1 MGKCEFLNHSI
12 IAHRGI
18 YNNITI
24 YENTIE
30 SIMYAVKNNLIVEI
44 DVRLSKDGEVIVY
57 HDDDAGR
64 MLKLKDDINT
74 LTYEELLY
82 LSPFHIPTLK
92 EVLININGNVPIIIE
107 VKEDNKII
115 RNKLNELLKKYN
127 GKYVI
132 QSFIYDAVKFY
143 NKLGYITGLLVGSK
157 KNRIVLSKYPD
168 VDFINI
174 KYNSID
180 RVEANKLKEKYYL
193 IGYTVNTREE
203 VNYYI
208 KIFNNLVID
217 NIEEV
222 FR

>member
-1 MGKCEFLNHSI
+1 MVNCEILNHSI

-44 DVRLSKDGEVIVY
+44 DVRLTLDNEVIVY
-57 HDDDAGR
+57 HDDIADR
-64 MLKLKDDINT
+64 FLKLKDKVNT

-92 EVLININGNVPIIIE
+92 EVLDNINLEIPIIIE

-115 RNKLNELLKKYN
+115 RNKLNELLKKYK
-127 GKYVI
+127 GKFVI
-132 QSFIYDAVKFY
+132 QSFIYDALKY
-143 NKLGYITGLLVGSK
+143 YKKMGYFVGLLVSDRL
-157 KNRIVLSKYPD
+157 NRDIVSKYPD
-168 VDFINI
+168 VDFVNI

-180 RVEANKLKEKYYL
+180 KVEANKLKEKYYL
-193 IGYTVNTREE
+193 VGYTINNREE
-203 VNYYI
+203 FNYNI
-208 KIFNNLVID
+208 KTFNNLVVD

>member
-1 MGKCEFLNHSI
+1 MGKCDFLKSSV

-24 YENTIE
+24 YENSLE

-44 DVRLSKDGEVIVY
+44 DVRLTKDYEIIVF

-64 MLKLKDDINT
+64 MLRLKDDINT
-74 LTYEELLY
+74 LTYQELLY
-82 LSPFHIPTLK
+82 ISPYHIPTLN
-92 EVLININGNVPIIIE
+92 EVIDNINGKVPIIIE

-115 RNKLNELLKKYN
+115 RNKLIKLLNDYK
-127 GKYVI
+127 GKFVI
-132 QSFIYDAVKFY
+132 QSFIYDAINFY
-143 NKLGYITGLLVGSK
+143 KKQKYIVGLLVGKK
-157 KNRIVLSKYPD
+157 KNRVLLNKYPN

-174 KYNSID
+174 KYDSID
-180 RVEANKLKEKYYL
+180 RVEASKLKEKYFL
-193 IGYTVNTREE
+193 IGYTLDTREDVE
-203 VNYYI
+203 LYI